1 MNISTFTPN
10 KPFYLQSLCTSG
22 LDISG
27 LYAALIST
35 SANPTLQFTSSASL
49 ASLFYLSTSGYLY
62 VLPSSSSPWTS
73 FSNQMLIANIDQGV
87 QEMDM
92 FFGEEGEISAIGAER
107 AKCSIDGEGVLQCKT
122 SGTEE
127 VLYCESEGT
136 IRLANCVLEGC
147 DAAELG
153 VVYI

>member
-10 KPFYLQSLCTSG
+10 KPFNLQSLCTSG
-22 LDISG
+22 LEISG
-27 LYAALIST
+27 LYATLIST
-35 SANPTLQFTSSASL
+35 SSNPTLQFTSSASL
-49 ASLFYLSTSGYLY
+49 ASLFHLSSSGYLY

-73 FSNQMLIANIDQGV
+73 FSNEMLIANIDTGV

-92 FFGEEGEISAIGAER
+92 FFGEEGEIADIGAER
-107 AKCSIDGEGVLQCKT
+107 ATCGIDAEGVLQCKT

-136 IRLANCVLEGC
+136 VKLASCVLEGC
-147 DAAELG
+147 DVAELG
-153 VVYI
+153 VVYV